1 MAMREGQNLSA
12 KKCFRTSKSDK
23 IRKRIM
29 LCCSPK
35 GVNGMIEI
43 IYKEDQKKSGEKDRF
58 FRIPN
63 NIRQIGEIRGHQ
75 KIYIEDYAYTF
86 LKKISR
92 NGAGEGQAAILLG
105 QYHWSEGCA
114 YLFIRSAL
122 QIDDMEVS
130 PDHLAFTDKVWGQI
144 YEEEKKYF
152 PEQEIV
158 GWFVSLPGFNMEIS
172 EGMLK
177 THLNH
182 FAGND
187 KTLFVMEPGER
198 EEAFFLYEGGRL
210 TRQPG
215 FYIYYEKNEAMQ
227 AYMIEKSQ
235 NKSIEETEKIPDRA
249 VVDFRKAV
257 KDKKEKEQEAAAP
270 AKKRV
275 VWMAGACTAAAVL
288 AVGITFFNSYQG
300 MENTMGTLLEGNSSA
315 GEDMAAAEAGAGVQE
330 NPDAAGQTDSA
341 GEDTPA
347 AETPQD
353 AGVQEGASG
362 ADETAEDQSGQNTA
376 SLTDGAEAAGSST
389 GGADGSG
396 TAGSAADGSGGAGTA
411 DSAADGADGSGTVGS
426 AADGADGSGTVG
438 SASAGADGSGTAGSA
453 ADGSDGTGT
462 GDSASSSGNSGGT
475 DSAGLTSSSDA
486 ADGTDAAASGSQS
499 QVLISPEALNPD
511 NTQQETTVSGSAS
524 GVRQYTIRRGD
535 TLSSICE
542 AQYGTIARIDEVCR
556 LNGIS
561 PEDIIYAG
569 QKILLPE

>member
-12 KKCFRTSKSDK
+12 KKCFRASKSDK

-63 NIRQIGEIRGHQ
+63 NIRQIGEIKGHQ

-315 GEDMAAAEAGAGVQE
+315 GEDMAAAEAGAGVQGTE
-330 NPDAAGQTDSA
+330 GTPDAAGQTDST
-341 GEDTPA
+341 GEDVPEA

-353 AGVQEGASG
+353 AGVQEGSSG
-362 ADETAEDQSGQNTA
+362 VDETAEDQPGQDTA

-389 GGADGSG
+389 GGSDGAG
-396 TAGSAADGSGGAGTA
+396 VAGSAAD
-411 DSAADGADGSGTVGS
+411 
-426 AADGADGSGTVG
+426 
-438 SASAGADGSGTAGSA
+438 GADGSGTAGSA
-453 ADGSDGTGT
+453 ADGADGTGT
-462 GDSASSSGNSGGT
+462 GDSASPSGNSGGA
-475 DSAGLTSSSDA
+475 DSTGLTSSSDT
-486 ADGTDAAASGSQS
+486 ADGTDAAASGGQDQTDAGASGSGDGEGDLSSSGSTSESTQS